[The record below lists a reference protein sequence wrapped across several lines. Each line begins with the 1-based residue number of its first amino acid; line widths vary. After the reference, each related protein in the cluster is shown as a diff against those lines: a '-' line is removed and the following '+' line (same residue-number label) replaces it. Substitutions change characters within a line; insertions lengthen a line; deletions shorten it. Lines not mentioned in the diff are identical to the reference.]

1 MERPVDE
8 RDDLDVL
15 GSFQSAHEEA
25 APAEVSARH
34 ARFRL
39 LLIASLVI
47 GFLVA
52 LLLIGM
58 AVFQVLASGSQ
69 TLAES
74 ATSRPEGQPAQIEG
88 VSLPFVPAFVVF
100 GLAFIGILVGGW
112 GTGLGRRRRARS

>member
-1 MERPVDE
+1 MERPVEE
-8 RDDLDVL
+8 RDGLDVL
-15 GSFQSAHEEA
+15 GSFESAGEEA
-25 APAEVSARH
+25 AHADVSARH
-34 ARFRL
+34 ARFRV
-39 LLIASLVI
+39 LLIASLTV

-74 ATSRPEGQPAQIEG
+74 ATSRPEGESAQIEG

-100 GLAFIGILVGGW
+100 GLAFVGILVGGW
-112 GTGLGRRRRARS
+112 GTGLGRRRR